1 MLPIARQTRLTTRYS
16 RSSACQAKKSAMP
29 PNSAASATRSSVES
43 KKAPKVPVRPIL
55 RAIAPSMR
63 SLNTKAVTTSTPCQ
77 SMPCGKNT
85 SAPAET
91 PRVPTTVTASGL
103 IPSLMNRLMNGAR
116 ATPCQKAL
124 NLSNMVRA
132 G

>member
-1 MLPIARQTRLTTRYS
+1 
-16 RSSACQAKKSAMP
+16 MP

-43 KKAPKVPVRPIL
+43 RNAPKSSVRPIL
-55 RAIAPSMR
+55 RAIAPSIR
-63 SLNTKAVTTSTPCQ
+63 SLNTKAVITRQPCQ
-77 SMPCGKNT
+77 SIPCGKKT

-91 PRVPTTVTASGL
+91 PSVPTTVTTSGL

-124 NLSNMVRA
+124 NLSSMVGA